1 MSWNKKEAE
10 DAESVVSA
18 EALAEAEKKLSEA
31 EALNNELR
39 KNRDAL
45 SAELREIKNSKAWR
59 LITVYRRIR
68 FKILAM
74 FNRAGTFF
82 ELTGVAFRM
91 LRSDGPRYLWHKVRQ
106 RIGSGGG
113 SVPGVSLQDVYA
125 NTVPMACVEDEIS
138 PLACHVSVFIPT
150 CNAGPEFDELLD
162 RLNRQK
168 GLGGIDI
175 LVVDSGS
182 RDGTPE
188 RASHHNARLIRID
201 PASFNHGET
210 RNIGIE
216 ETEGEFILY
225 ITQDA
230 IPIGETFLHRMAGLL
245 VNHTDVAAV
254 TCRQVP
260 RSDSD
265 LFFAFSMDNHY
276 RVLNLLE
283 DKIMGSEHPEK
294 LTPIQKRAIA
304 GLDDVCTL
312 YRKSVLEKYRFNR
325 LSFAEDL
332 DLGLRLVEDGHKLA
346 FLASCAVIHSH
357 NRPPIYTLKRSY
369 IDTKCLESILSS
381 GGAAIHTTLQTAA
394 SDIGLMFQRINHML
408 ENRDPSAPLTDMLDL
423 FDTGKR
429 SDKHRTGD
437 EQFVDFMSRWTSPL
451 SAKPIE
457 AEKKMFFESFRERLK
472 TFLKYLEERLVVIDE
487 YHRDD
492 FNESVYKLFA
502 VTAGNQLAMQHLK
515 NNTKTTPLIDKNQSA
530 VQYLKN
536 SAEGPPLHEEIDVLL
551 TKDV

>member
-1 MSWNKKEAE
+1 MSLKNREAE
-10 DAESVVSA
+10 DAETVSV
-18 EALAEAEKKLSEA
+18 EALVEAEKKLSEA

-39 KNRDAL
+39 ENRDAL

-68 FKILAM
+68 FKVLAV
-74 FNRAGTFF
+74 FRKGWAFF
-82 ELTGVAFRM
+82 ELAGVAFRM

-113 SVPGVSLQDVYA
+113 SIPDAVSLRDVYA
-125 NTVPMACVEDEIS
+125 NTASMACAENEIS

-245 VNHTDVAAV
+245 VNHPDVAAV

-265 LFFAFSMDNHY
+265 FYFAFSMDNHY

-369 IDTKCLESILSS
+369 IDTKCLESILAS
-381 GGAAIHTTLQTAA
+381 GGAAIHTTLQTAV

-437 EQFVDFMSRWTSPL
+437 EQFVDFMARWTSPL

-472 TFLKYLEERLVVIDE
+472 SFLKYLEERLVVIDE
-487 YHRDD
+487 FHGDD

-515 NNTKTTPLIDKNQSA
+515 NNTKITS
-530 VQYLKN
+530 
-536 SAEGPPLHEEIDVLL
+536 LHEEIDVLL